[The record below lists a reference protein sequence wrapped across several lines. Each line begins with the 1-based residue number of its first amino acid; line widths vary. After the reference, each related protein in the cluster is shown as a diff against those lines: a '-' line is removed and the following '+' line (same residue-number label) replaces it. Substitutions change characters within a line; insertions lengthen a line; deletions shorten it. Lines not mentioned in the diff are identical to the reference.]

1 MNIETIE
8 CGKHV
13 LNSLDFAAVKQK
25 CKKKGGKTVREKTAT
40 KSSLS
45 ENEAENITIIKT
57 D

>member
-13 LNSLDFAAVKQK
+13 LNSLDFAAVKPK
-25 CKKKGGKTVREKTAT
+25 CKKKGGKTVREKNSN
-40 KSSLS
+40 KCSLS
-45 ENEAENITIIKT
+45 ENEAEKVTIIKT